1 MSTHE
6 LQCALVELPL
16 IIELAY
22 EVACEVVLKE
32 EPQLEPI
39 RAVSTLMWPSSPKH
53 KTEQFTLQHTN
64 RRHASKLRKVEL
76 FFSCRFFKILDLL
89 CQDFKPS
96 EG

>member
-39 RAVSTLMWPSSPKH
+39 RAVSTLM
-53 KTEQFTLQHTN
+53 
-64 RRHASKLRKVEL
+64 
-76 FFSCRFFKILDLL
+76 
-89 CQDFKPS
+89 
-96 EG
+96 